1 MPNYD
6 KTQQLPIYQ
15 KAELLFQLVESLA
28 ASLPEDN
35 ELLQSMKEIMR
46 ADAMMLP
53 AKIAGAEAGNIY
65 SIRMQNAA
73 IIRFHAMSLY
83 TQVGGL
89 SLYDES
95 IDTSFTK
102 EYVSQIRSVRNIEIR
117 AQEKGF
123 LEKGVPTVKAT
134 EIVNWLKADFDLGHG
149 HANAIYA
156 YFKGKR
162 T

>member
-6 KTQQLPIYQ
+6 RTQQLPIYQ

-28 ASLPEDN
+28 ASLPKEN

-46 ADAMMLP
+46 ADALMLP
-53 AKIAGAEAGNIY
+53 AKIAGAEVGNIY
-65 SIRMQNAA
+65 CIRMQNVA

-95 IDTSFTK
+95 IDNAFTNH
-102 EYVSQIRSVRNIEIR
+102 IR
-117 AQEKGF
+117 
-123 LEKGVPTVKAT
+123 T
-134 EIVNWLKADFDLGHG
+134 EIENFRLLFIDWANSFDTSNYIWDDWELFTLKVPSLLLILIVLIMTISMM
-149 HANAIYA
+149 NQV
-156 YFKGKR
+156 
-162 T
+162 

>member
-6 KTQQLPIYQ
+6 KTQQLPIFQ

-28 ASLPEDN
+28 ASLPEEN

-83 TQVGGL
+83 TQVSGL

-95 IDTSFTK
+95 IDTSFT
-102 EYVSQIRSVRNIEIR
+102 QLIR
-117 AQEKGF
+117 
-123 LEKGVPTVKAT
+123 T
-134 EIVNWLKADFDLGHG
+134 EIENFRLLFIDWVNNFDKSDYIWDEWELFNPKGAIPPTAIDDFDFDNSDSDLD
-149 HANAIYA
+149 
-156 YFKGKR
+156 
-162 T
+162 